1 MKNKIYYICV
11 LIISSIIVNC
21 SSKSRMINNVSCKG
35 LVNLQY
41 DINKNGNGY
50 PLANKN
56 SNAFTVYFLND
67 FKDSIQGFVNN
78 KLYYNKYLKLDG
90 KSDNMKDYFG
100 YNYSKDITTP
110 ILKIESKSRNIC
122 FDIEIDKKYKLI
134 YVFLSEDGK
143 WTVRFSNL
151 YYGR

>member
-90 KSDNMKDYFG
+90 KSDNMKYYFG
-100 YNYSKDITTP
+100 YNY
-110 ILKIESKSRNIC
+110 
-122 FDIEIDKKYKLI
+122 
-134 YVFLSEDGK
+134 
-143 WTVRFSNL
+143 
-151 YYGR
+151 